1 MKSGRRNRKRAK
13 QQPLRPPTASV
24 RLCYLALAFWG
35 EFRLQNEEQEELDRK
50 ANRFSKKCKRFWAL
64 RSLTNPMK

>member
-24 RLCYLALAFWG
+24 RLSYLALAFWG
-35 EFRLQNEEQEELDRK
+35 EFQPQNEEQEELDRK
-50 ANRFSKKCKRFWAL
+50 ANRFWKKMQKFFGL
-64 RSLTNPMK
+64 